1 MIRIVR
7 GASAQLESLVGKFV
21 LFDGGFIYD
30 AFSNAR
36 EVISETD
43 KSIVG
48 RTFTRS
54 KNADGS
60 TGHSIAADDYEE
72 ATYRKSTI
80 RCVCDTLAEVD
91 HVVATSRA
99 SRTMFEEAIGK
110 TRELLAKVDGVSI
123 SDSLGACSAKAS
135 GPKA

>member
-7 GASAQLESLVGKFV
+7 GAPASTESLVGKFV

-43 KSIVG
+43 RSFVG
-48 RTFTRS
+48 RTFKRS
-54 KNADGS
+54 KNADNQ
-60 TGHSIAADDYEE
+60 TVHAIAADDYEE
-72 ATYRKSTI
+72 ATFRRSTV
-80 RCVCDTLAEVD
+80 RCICDTLAEVD

-99 SRTMFEEAIGK
+99 ARAMFDDAIAK
-110 TRELLAKVDGVSI
+110 TRELLATVDGVAVDDMADRHGGDI
-123 SDSLGACSAKAS
+123 
-135 GPKA
+135 